1 MSFKSSIIDNLKR
14 ILNNNN
20 VVSEIVSVDKSS
32 LITGSK
38 ITGKT
43 MIAADVIVKKS
54 SIDGNITIAD
64 SSILNEVNLS
74 GTITINKRARLYKC
88 DITGNVT
95 IGKNTSLWGPNL
107 DLTSNSEGTIKIGNF
122 CSIARNVSFQT
133 YNHNFKKVTSYFIGQ
148 NIFKEKWDNEKTTKG
163 DIILEND
170 VWIGTHCV
178 VLGGVTIQ
186 NGAVVA
192 ANSVVTAN
200 VPAYSIVAGS
210 PAKVIGY
217 RFEPSVIEKLEKLA
231 WWDWSLEKIKKN
243 KSFFENEL
251 SDDLFLNEIH
261 E

>member
-1 MSFKSSIIDNLKR
+1 MSFKSGIIDKLKR

-20 VVSEIVSVDKSS
+20 VVSESVSVNKSS

-38 ITGKT
+38 ISGNTI
-43 MIAADVIVKKS
+43 IATDVTVKKS
-54 SIDGNITIAD
+54 NIEGSITIAD
-64 SSILNEVNLS
+64 SSIIKEVNLS

-88 DITGNVT
+88 DITGNVV
-95 IGKNTSLWGPNL
+95 IGNNTSLWGPNL
-107 DLTSNSEGTIKIGNF
+107 DLTSNSEGTIKIGSF
-122 CSIARNVSFQT
+122 CSIARNVTFQT
-133 YNHNFKKVTSYFIGQ
+133 YNHNFKKVSSYFIGQ

-163 DIILEND
+163 DIVLEND

-178 VLGGVTIQ
+178 ILGGVTIR

-192 ANSVVTAN
+192 ANSVVTNN

-217 RFEPSVIEKLEKLA
+217 RFEPHIIEKLEKLA

-243 KSFFENEL
+243 KAFFKEEL
-251 SDDLFLNEIH
+251 NDDLFLNNIH